1 MRLSTLSIRKPIAT
15 SMLFTALTLLGLVAF
30 SRTGV
35 DLLPNIAIPRLVVST
50 VFRDATPEEVE
61 TLITEPLEAAATTV
75 QGIKNVQSV
84 SREGLSIITLEF
96 TWGTNMDITLL
107 TLREKLDNARFM
119 LPRNA
124 GRPTITRLDPASQ
137 PMMTLALSY
146 NDTAKSSLN
155 SSLRFIHQH
164 SDTADIERLIALKE
178 AGRLVFKRRLEQVQ
192 GVAQA
197 ALTGGLEREII
208 VEFDATKLAKYG
220 ITLDETAQALKA
232 SNVSIPAGSIM
243 QGLFKYSLRALGEFR
258 TLRDIEETVI
268 RRSGASADEGIILL
282 SDIAHVRSSCKERL
296 GLTRLDGTEAVGI
309 NLYKDPTA
317 NTVEIA
323 ARVRAVRD
331 TLANEYPGFRLAVI
345 ADNSRFIEAAISNVQ
360 QEILYGGVLAVIV
373 LFVFLRS
380 SRNIGII
387 GITIPVALVITALL
401 MYMFNVSFNIISLG
415 GIAVGVG
422 LLLDGSIVVIES
434 IARKREEGLPP
445 RAAAL
450 AGVREVGMPIAAGT
464 ITTMAVFLPLVFLK
478 GIAGELFKDQS
489 YAVVF
494 SLSASLL
501 AALTLI
507 PMLASREKYAEQ
519 HSERHHEQAKKTS
532 RLTRLLTP
540 LFDRLE
546 RGVAR
551 TMHLYDRA
559 LVWALE
565 HPAQTLVGTGALVAL
580 TVAVAVIM
588 PKEFIPPSEQEEF
601 VVALEFPAGTSLSAA
616 AARTEAMEAR
626 LLAMHQVEH
635 CIADIG
641 IVNELSLAS
650 ETRSVSA
657 PVSILVKLRSIE
669 DNERVQTALRTFLQ
683 TFPDVRSE
691 IRLRESTFSQ
701 IVKPSASDI
710 VVRVQNRDLNRAFEE
725 AQAIA
730 QEARRA
736 IEQGAIRHTRT
747 IAVATDKAEPEYR
760 ITIDRDQCLRYGV
773 QAGELARTIA
783 DMTKGKVATTFAEF
797 DKKIDIRVKPLS
809 INQFRTEQFSIQRA
823 SAQEPSISIEDLFR
837 QYVQLP
843 ARNASAN
850 AGSSV
855 SNSAGGSVNNSMMS
869 LPVSALARWERTET
883 FREVRREDGL
893 RTVSLYADVQNGG
906 DIEAAVAELQRVIAK
921 RPPVPQGRTTIGGT
935 NEEIREAFSVL
946 YAALLISALLMYTV
960 LAVEFESLLF
970 PFIIMFSVPL
980 GLIGAI
986 LTLFVAGASLNIV
999 SLMGLVILVG
1009 IADNDA
1015 VVKVETILA
1024 KRHAGLPLREA
1035 ILAAGQERFRPIV
1048 MNSLT
1053 VMFGL
1058 VPMMLGTGA
1067 ATQLRT
1073 SLSLAVIGGLVT
1085 ATALTL
1091 VVIPVLYALAEKMQ
1105 ERMKRGWQEQE

>member
-1 MRLSTLSIRKPIAT
+1 MRLSALSVRKPIAT
-15 SMLFTALTLLGLVAF
+15 AMLFAALTLLGLVAF
-30 SRTGV
+30 TRTGV

-50 VFRDATPEEVE
+50 SFRDATPEEIE
-61 TLITEPLEAAATTV
+61 TLITEPLESAAATV
-75 QGIKNVQSV
+75 QGVKKVQSV

-107 TLREKLDNARFM
+107 TLREKLDNARFL
-119 LPRNA
+119 LPREA

-137 PMMTLALSY
+137 PIMTLALSY
-146 NDTAKSSLN
+146 NDTARSG
-155 SSLRFIHQH
+155 LRFVHQH

-178 AGRLVFKRRLEQVQ
+178 AGRLVFKRRLEQVP

-232 SNVSIPAGSIM
+232 SNLSIPAGSIM

-258 TLRDIEETVI
+258 TLKDIEETVI
-268 RRSGASADEGIILL
+268 RRTSDEGIVLL
-282 SDIAHVRSSCKERL
+282 SDIARVRSSSKERL
-296 GLTRLDGTEAVGI
+296 GLTRLDGAEAVGI

-317 NTVEIA
+317 NTVDIA
-323 ARVRAVRD
+323 KRVRAAAD
-331 TLANEYPGFRLAVI
+331 TLRKEYPDFRLAVI

-360 QEILYGGVLAVIV
+360 QEILYGGVLAVLV
-373 LFVFLRS
+373 LFLFLRS
-380 SRNIGII
+380 SRNIAII

-401 MYMFNVSFNIISLG
+401 MYLFNVSFNIISLG

-450 AGVREVGMPIAAGT
+450 AGVSEVGMPIAAGT

-489 YAVVF
+489 YTVVF
-494 SLSASLL
+494 SLGASLL

-507 PMLASREKYAEQ
+507 PMLAAREKIVHAE
-519 HSERHHEQAKKTS
+519 HKPSSLATFFN
-532 RLTRLLTP
+532 P
-540 LFDRLE
+540 LFDRME
-546 RGVAR
+546 RGITR
-551 TMHLYDRA
+551 TMHHYDRA
-559 LVWALE
+559 LIWALE
-565 HPAQTLVGTGALVAL
+565 HPARTLLGTLGLVAV
-580 TVAVAVIM
+580 TIAVVMIM

-601 VVALEFPAGTSLSAA
+601 VLALEFPAGTSLSGS
-616 AARTEAMEAR
+616 AARTEAIEAA
-626 LLAMHQVEH
+626 LLAMPEVEH

-641 IVNELSLAS
+641 IVSELALAS

-657 PVSILVKLRSIE
+657 PVNLLIKLRSIE
-669 DNERVQTALRTFLQ
+669 DNERVHHA
-683 TFPDVRSE
+683 VRKLFVAMPE
-691 IRLRESTFSQ
+691 VRYGIRLRESAFSQ
-701 IVKPSASDI
+701 IVNPSESDI
-710 VVRVQNRDLNRAFEE
+710 MIRVQNRDLNTAFAE
-725 AQAIA
+725 AEAIVQETNKAMQNGGTKSEASAIGSIAIA
-730 QEARRA
+730 A
-736 IEQGAIRHTRT
+736 
-747 IAVATDKAEPEYR
+747 DKAEPEYR
-760 ITIDRDQCLRYGV
+760 ITIDREQCLRYGI
-773 QAGELARTIA
+773 QAGEAARSIA
-783 DMTKGKVATTFAEF
+783 EMTKGKVATTFAEF
-797 DKKIDIRVKPLS
+797 DKKIDIRVKPVSSAQLAL
-809 INQFRTEQFSIQRA
+809 QERA
-823 SAQEPSISIEDLFR
+823 TGQEPSITIEELFR
-837 QYVQLP
+837 QYLQLP
-843 ARNASAN
+843 SRSASASASGASAN
-850 AGSSV
+850 NASTQ
-855 SNSAGGSVNNSMMS
+855 SANNGMLS
-869 LPVSALARWERTET
+869 LPISALARWERTET

-893 RTVSLYADVQNGG
+893 RTVYVYADVKESA
-906 DIEAAVAELQRVIAK
+906 DIETAVSQMQRIVAR
-921 RPPVPQGRTTIGGT
+921 RPPLPQGRTSVGGA
-935 NEEIREAFSVL
+935 NEEIQEAFSVL
-946 YAALLISALLMYTV
+946 YAALGISALLMYTV

-986 LTLFVAGASLNIV
+986 LTLWVAGASLNIV

-1024 KRHAGLPLREA
+1024 KRRSGLPLREA

-1091 VVIPVLYALAEKMQ
+1091 VVIPVLYALAEKIQ
-1105 ERMKRGWQEQE
+1105 ERLKKP

>member
-1 MRLSTLSIRKPIAT
+1 MRLSALSIRKPIAT
-15 SMLFTALTLLGLVAF
+15 AMLFAALTLLGLVAF
-30 SRTGV
+30 TRTGV

-50 VFRDATPEEVE
+50 AFRDATPEEVE
-61 TLITEPLEAAATTV
+61 TLITEPLESAAATV
-75 QGIKNVQSV
+75 QGVKKVQSV
-84 SREGLSIITLEF
+84 SREGVSIITMEF

-119 LPRNA
+119 LPREA

-137 PMMTLALSY
+137 PIMTLALSY
-146 NDTAKSSLN
+146 KISDSTTARSQ
-155 SSLRFIHQH
+155 LRFVHGH
-164 SDTADIERLIALKE
+164 ADTADIERLIALKE

-232 SNVSIPAGSIM
+232 SNLSVPAGSIM

-258 TLRDIEETVI
+258 TLKDIEETVI
-268 RRSGASADEGIILL
+268 RRSGTASDEGILLL
-282 SDIAHVRSSCKERL
+282 SDIARVRSSCKERL
-296 GLTRLDGTEAVGI
+296 GLTRLDGSEAVGI
-309 NLYKDPTA
+309 HLYKDPTA
-317 NTVEIA
+317 STVEIA
-323 ARVRAVRD
+323 ARVRAVAD
-331 TLANEYPGFRLAVI
+331 TLGKEYPDFRLAVI

-360 QEILYGGVLAVIV
+360 QEIFYGGILAVVV
-373 LFVFLRS
+373 LFLFLRS
-380 SRNIGII
+380 SRNIAII

-401 MYMFNVSFNIISLG
+401 MYLFNVSFNIISLG

-489 YAVVF
+489 YTVVF
-494 SLSASLL
+494 SLGASLL
-501 AALTLI
+501 VALTLI
-507 PMLASREKYAEQ
+507 PMLAARENPK
-519 HSERHHEQAKKTS
+519 HHEQKNS
-532 RLTRLLTP
+532 HFGHLLTP

-546 RGVAR
+546 RGINR
-551 TMHLYDRA
+551 TMHHYDRT
-559 LVWALE
+559 LIWALE
-565 HPAQTLVGTGALVAL
+565 HPAQTLLWTLALVVL
-580 TVAVAVIM
+580 TIAVAVVM

-601 VVALEFPAGTSLSAA
+601 VLALEFPAGTSLSGS
-616 AARTEAMEAR
+616 AARTESIEAA
-626 LLAMHQVEH
+626 LLAMPEVEH

-641 IVNELSLAS
+641 VVSELALAS
-650 ETRSVSA
+650 EMRSVSA
-657 PVSILVKLRSIE
+657 PVNLLVKLHSIE
-669 DNERVQTALRTFLQ
+669 DNERVQTAVRKLFAAM
-683 TFPDVRSE
+683 PDVRYN
-691 IRLRESTFSQ
+691 IRLRESAFSQ
-701 IVKPSASDI
+701 IVSPSQSDI
-710 VVRVQNRDLNRAFEE
+710 IIRVQNRDMNRAFQE
-725 AQAIA
+725 AQAIV
-730 QEARRA
+730 QETNRAMQNNSVSA
-736 IEQGAIRHTRT
+736 IET
-747 IAVATDKAEPEYR
+747 IAIAADKAEAEYR
-760 ITIDRDQCLRYGV
+760 ITIDREQCLRYGI
-773 QAGELARTIA
+773 QAGEAARSIA
-783 DMTKGKVATTFAEF
+783 EMTKGKVATTFAEF
-797 DKKIDIRVKPLS
+797 DKKIDIRVKPISSEQLAS
-809 INQFRTEQFSIQRA
+809 EQRTSKQFASSGRT
-823 SAQEPSISIEDLFR
+823 SAQEPSITIEELFR
-837 QYVQLP
+837 QYIQLP
-843 ARNASAN
+843 SRGGTNAATASNMASN
-850 AGSSV
+850 MSS
-855 SNSAGGSVNNSMMS
+855 SNGMLS
-869 LPVSALARWERTET
+869 LPISALARWERTET

-893 RTVSLYADVQNGG
+893 RTVYVVADKKA
-906 DIEAAVAELQRVIAK
+906 DADLETAVRQMQRIVAR
-921 RPPVPQGRTTIGGT
+921 RPPLPQGRTSVGGA

-986 LTLFVAGASLNIV
+986 LTLYLAGASLNIV

-1024 KRHAGLPLREA
+1024 KRRAGLPLREA

-1073 SLSLAVIGGLVT
+1073 SLSLAVIGGLVS

-1091 VVIPVLYALAEKMQ
+1091 VVIPVLYALAEKIQ
-1105 ERMKRGWQEQE
+1105 NAIKKR

>member
-1 MRLSTLSIRKPIAT
+1 
-15 SMLFTALTLLGLVAF
+15 MLFAALTLLGLVAF
-30 SRTGV
+30 TRTGV

-50 VFRDATPEEVE
+50 SFRDATPEEIE
-61 TLITEPLEAAATTV
+61 TLITEPLESAAATV
-75 QGIKNVQSV
+75 QGVKKVQSV

-107 TLREKLDNARFM
+107 TLREKLDNARFL
-119 LPRNA
+119 LPREA

-137 PMMTLALSY
+137 PIMTLALSY
-146 NDTAKSSLN
+146 NDTARSG
-155 SSLRFIHQH
+155 LRFVHQH

-178 AGRLVFKRRLEQVQ
+178 AGRLVFKRRLEQVP

-232 SNVSIPAGSIM
+232 SNLSIPAGSIM

-258 TLRDIEETVI
+258 TLKDIEETVI
-268 RRSGASADEGIILL
+268 RRTSDEGIVLL
-282 SDIAHVRSSCKERL
+282 SDIARVRSSSKERL
-296 GLTRLDGTEAVGI
+296 GLTRLDGAEAVGI

-317 NTVEIA
+317 NTVDIA
-323 ARVRAVRD
+323 ARVRAAAD
-331 TLANEYPGFRLAVI
+331 TLRKEYPDFRLAVI

-360 QEILYGGVLAVIV
+360 QEILYGGVLAVLV
-373 LFVFLRS
+373 LFLFLRS
-380 SRNIGII
+380 SRNIAII

-401 MYMFNVSFNIISLG
+401 MYLFNVSFNIISLG

-434 IARKREEGLPP
+434 IARKREGGLPP

-450 AGVREVGMPIAAGT
+450 AGVSEVGMPIAAGT

-489 YAVVF
+489 YTVVF
-494 SLSASLL
+494 SLGASLL

-507 PMLASREKYAEQ
+507 PMLAAREKTV
-519 HSERHHEQAKKTS
+519 HAKHKPSSLATFFN
-532 RLTRLLTP
+532 P
-540 LFDRLE
+540 LFDRME
-546 RGVAR
+546 RGITR
-551 TMHLYDRA
+551 TMHHYDRA
-559 LVWALE
+559 LIWALE
-565 HPAQTLVGTGALVAL
+565 HPVQTLLWTLALVVL
-580 TVAVAVIM
+580 TVAVATIM

-601 VVALEFPAGTSLSAA
+601 VLALEFPAGTSLSGS
-616 AARTEAMEAR
+616 AARTEAIEAA
-626 LLAMHQVEH
+626 LLAMPEVEH

-641 IVNELSLAS
+641 IVSELALAS

-657 PVSILVKLRSIE
+657 PVNLLIKLRSIE
-669 DNERVQTALRTFLQ
+669 DNERVHHA
-683 TFPDVRSE
+683 VRKLFAAMPE
-691 IRLRESTFSQ
+691 VRYGIRLRESAFSQ
-701 IVKPSASDI
+701 IVSPSESDI
-710 VVRVQNRDLNRAFEE
+710 MIRVQNRDLNTAFAE
-725 AQAIA
+725 AEAIVQETNKAMQSGGTQNGTKSDTKSEASAIGSIAIA
-730 QEARRA
+730 A
-736 IEQGAIRHTRT
+736 
-747 IAVATDKAEPEYR
+747 DKAEPEYR
-760 ITIDRDQCLRYGV
+760 ITIDREQCLRYGI
-773 QAGELARTIA
+773 QAGEAARSIA
-783 DMTKGKVATTFAEF
+783 EMTKGKVATTFAEF
-797 DKKIDIRVKPLS
+797 DKKIDIRVKPVSSAQLAL
-809 INQFRTEQFSIQRA
+809 QERA
-823 SAQEPSISIEDLFR
+823 TGQEPSITIEELFR
-837 QYVQLP
+837 QYLQLP
-843 ARNASAN
+843 SRSASASASGASAN
-850 AGSSV
+850 NASTQ
-855 SNSAGGSVNNSMMS
+855 SANNGMLS
-869 LPVSALARWERTET
+869 LPISAVARWERTET

-893 RTVSLYADVQNGG
+893 RTVYVYADVKESA
-906 DIEAAVAELQRVIAK
+906 DIETAVRQMQRIVAR
-921 RPPVPQGRTTIGGT
+921 RPPLPQGRTSVGGA
-935 NEEIREAFSVL
+935 NEEIQEAFSVL

-980 GLIGAI
+980 GLIGAV
-986 LTLFVAGASLNIV
+986 LTLYIAGASLNIV

-1024 KRHAGLPLREA
+1024 KRRSGLPLREA

-1091 VVIPVLYALAEKMQ
+1091 VVIPVLYALAEKIQ
-1105 ERMKRGWQEQE
+1105 ERWKKP

>member
-1 MRLSTLSIRKPIAT
+1 MRLSALSVRKPIAT
-15 SMLFTALTLLGLVAF
+15 AMLFAALTLLGLVAF
-30 SRTGV
+30 TRTGV

-50 VFRDATPEEVE
+50 SFRDATPEEIE
-61 TLITEPLEAAATTV
+61 TLITEPLESAAATV
-75 QGIKNVQSV
+75 QGVKKVQSV

-107 TLREKLDNARFM
+107 TLREKLDNARFL
-119 LPRNA
+119 LPREA

-137 PMMTLALSY
+137 PIMTLALSY
-146 NDTAKSSLN
+146 NDTARSG
-155 SSLRFIHQH
+155 LRFIHQH

-178 AGRLVFKRRLEQVQ
+178 AGRLVFKRRLEQVP

-232 SNVSIPAGSIM
+232 SNLSIPAGSIM

-258 TLRDIEETVI
+258 TLKDIEETVI
-268 RRSGASADEGIILL
+268 RRTSDEGIVLL
-282 SDIAHVRSSCKERL
+282 SDIARVRSSSKERL
-296 GLTRLDGTEAVGI
+296 GLTRLDGAEAVGI

-317 NTVEIA
+317 NTVDIA
-323 ARVRAVRD
+323 KRVRAAAD
-331 TLANEYPGFRLAVI
+331 TLRKEYPDFRLAVI

-360 QEILYGGVLAVIV
+360 QEILYGGVLAVLV
-373 LFVFLRS
+373 LFLFLRS
-380 SRNIGII
+380 SRNIAII

-401 MYMFNVSFNIISLG
+401 MYLFNVSFNIISLG

-450 AGVREVGMPIAAGT
+450 AGVSEVGMPIAAGT

-478 GIAGELFKDQS
+478 RIAGELFKDQS
-489 YAVVF
+489 YTVVF
-494 SLSASLL
+494 SLGASLL

-507 PMLASREKYAEQ
+507 PMLAAREKIVHVEHKPSSLA
-519 HSERHHEQAKKTS
+519 TFFN
-532 RLTRLLTP
+532 P
-540 LFDRLE
+540 LFDRME
-546 RGVAR
+546 RGITR
-551 TMHLYDRA
+551 TMHYYDRA
-559 LVWALE
+559 LIWALE
-565 HPAQTLVGTGALVAL
+565 HPARTLLGTLGLVAV
-580 TVAVAVIM
+580 TVAVVVIM

-601 VVALEFPAGTSLSAA
+601 VLALEFPAGTSLSGSAK
-616 AARTEAMEAR
+616 RTEAIEAA
-626 LLAMHQVEH
+626 LLAMPEVEH

-641 IVNELSLAS
+641 IVSELALAS

-657 PVSILVKLRSIE
+657 PVNLLIKLRSIE
-669 DNERVQTALRTFLQ
+669 DNERVHAA
-683 TFPDVRSE
+683 VRKLFAAMPE
-691 IRLRESTFSQ
+691 VRYGIRLRESAFSQ
-701 IVKPSASDI
+701 IVSPSESDI
-710 VVRVQNRDLNRAFEE
+710 MIRVQNRDLNTAFAE
-725 AQAIA
+725 AEAIVQETNKAMQSGVTQNEAKGEASAIGSIAIA
-730 QEARRA
+730 A
-736 IEQGAIRHTRT
+736 
-747 IAVATDKAEPEYR
+747 DKAEPEYR
-760 ITIDRDQCLRYGV
+760 ITIDREQCLRYGI
-773 QAGELARTIA
+773 QAGEAARSIA
-783 DMTKGKVATTFAEF
+783 EMTKGKVATTFAEF
-797 DKKIDIRVKPLS
+797 DKKIDIRVKPVSSAQLAL
-809 INQFRTEQFSIQRA
+809 QERA
-823 SAQEPSISIEDLFR
+823 TGQEPSITIEELFR
-837 QYVQLP
+837 QYLQLP
-843 ARNASAN
+843 SRSASAQSASASGASAN
-850 AGSSV
+850 NAAGTSSG
-855 SNSAGGSVNNSMMS
+855 NGMLS
-869 LPVSALARWERTET
+869 LPISAVARWERTET

-893 RTVSLYADVQNGG
+893 RTVYVYADVKESA
-906 DIEAAVAELQRVIAK
+906 DIETAVSQMQRIVAR
-921 RPPVPQGRTTIGGT
+921 RPPLPQGRTSVGGA
-935 NEEIREAFSVL
+935 NEEIQEAFSVL
-946 YAALLISALLMYTV
+946 YAALGISALLMYTV

-980 GLIGAI
+980 GLIGAV
-986 LTLFVAGASLNIV
+986 LTLYVAGASLNIV

-1024 KRHAGLPLREA
+1024 KRRSGLPLREA

-1091 VVIPVLYALAEKMQ
+1091 VVIPVLYALAEKIQ
-1105 ERMKRGWQEQE
+1105 ERLKKP